1 VTENRGSFVHRYL
14 IVAYFIEVGLILL
27 VVPWSAFWERNYFTQ
42 TVPLVAAVLRSPA
55 LRGAVSGF
63 GVVSLAAGIADLV
76 SLLVPRRE

>member
-1 VTENRGSFVHRYL
+1 VTENRESFVHRYL
-14 IVAYFIEVGLILL
+14 VVAYLIEVGLILL
-27 VVPWSAFWERNYFTQ
+27 IVPWSAFWERNYFTQ
-42 TVPLVAAVLRSPA
+42 AVPLVAAVFRSPT